1 MIINA
6 IGIDNIIL
14 ILFLRKRPGNRIDFS
29 PTQNKGDEVR
39 VRRRMQRK
47 RFVMPE
53 GSTFDELNAA
63 RDADNIGERVDIAL
77 EAIENTNK
85 AKLGGVFRNVSFNSA
100 TKLGETRDRNRR
112 IKNLFEDFV
121 EVHELAHGRHPNHGR
136 AFFDLLSHMMPDWEK
151 RKLALERMLA

>member
-77 EAIENTNK
+77 
-85 AKLGGVFRNVSFNSA
+85 
-100 TKLGETRDRNRR
+100 
-112 IKNLFEDFV
+112 
-121 EVHELAHGRHPNHGR
+121 
-136 AFFDLLSHMMPDWEK
+136 
-151 RKLALERMLA
+151 